1 MTASDSTMPGQP
13 CPHAGCRNFNP
24 PRARYCARCGRPL
37 SGDRRPSPGPVTLL
51 TLVMIGI
58 ALLALLGWL
67 GVAVWSGLGLIFFGF
82 AWRRDD
88 RAAT

>member
-1 MTASDSTMPGQP
+1 MTASDSTMLGQP

-37 SGDRRPSPGPVTLL
+37 APDTGGGPGWGTLL
-51 TLVMIGI
+51 ALVAGGIG
-58 ALLALLGWL
+58 LVALLGWL